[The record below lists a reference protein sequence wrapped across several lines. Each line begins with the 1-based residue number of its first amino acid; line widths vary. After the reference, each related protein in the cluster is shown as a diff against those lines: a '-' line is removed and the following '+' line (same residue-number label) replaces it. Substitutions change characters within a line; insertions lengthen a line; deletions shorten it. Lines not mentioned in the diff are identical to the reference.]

1 MKNTIIKL
9 KPTTNQFKDDTEV
22 VIIEVDSG
30 RHIRIHRETADFHTT
45 GNTWVTEEKVVTQV
59 WTEVGGHWEKES
71 ETVHHSKDRKVTQ
84 RPGFKL

>member
-45 GNTWVTEEKVVTQV
+45 GNTWVTEE
-59 WTEVGGHWEKES
+59 GGNS
-71 ETVHHSKDRKVTQ
+71 SLDRSWRSLGK
-84 RPGFKL
+84 GE